1 MISIRL
7 AGAALALAILA
18 VSTPVGRSD
27 AADNQ
32 VTEMPDGL
40 KYTDAKT
47 GDGAAA
53 KAGDKVSVHY
63 TGWLSNNGA
72 KGKKFDSSVDR
83 GQPFQFTLGAKQV
96 IAGWDEGVAGMK
108 VGGKRTLTIPPELG
122 YGSRGAGGAI
132 PPNSTLIF
140 DVELLQV
147 Q

>member
-1 MISIRL
+1 MIPIRF

-40 KYTDAKT
+40 KYNDTKT

-53 KAGDKVSVHY
+53 KAGNKVSVHY
-63 TGWLSNNGA
+63 TGWLSDNGA

-122 YGSRGAGGAI
+122 YGARGAGGAI
-132 PPNSTLIF
+132 PPNATLIF

>member
-18 VSTPVGRSD
+18 VSTPAGLSN

-40 KYTDAKT
+40 KYSDTKT
-47 GDGAAA
+47 GDGASA
-53 KAGDKVSVHY
+53 KPGNKVSVHY
-63 TGWLSNNGA
+63 TGWLSDNGA

-96 IAGWDEGVAGMK
+96 IAGWDEGWRA
-108 VGGKRTLTIPPELG
+108 
-122 YGSRGAGGAI
+122 
-132 PPNSTLIF
+132 
-140 DVELLQV
+140 
-147 Q
+147 